1 MVLIAHRGYVNG
13 KNSLL
18 ENNPLQIKRLLK
30 MNINVEIDVIYED
43 GKVFLGHD
51 DLKYQVDIDFLK
63 QEGLWCHAKN
73 MEALRMMLDNNIHC
87 FWHQE
92 DDYTIT
98 SRGYVWAYPGKE
110 TDGKKTVLLFPERH
124 PDIDYTKYDF
134 VCTDYI
140 DKYKGEHNGKQ

>member
-13 KNSLL
+13 ENSLL